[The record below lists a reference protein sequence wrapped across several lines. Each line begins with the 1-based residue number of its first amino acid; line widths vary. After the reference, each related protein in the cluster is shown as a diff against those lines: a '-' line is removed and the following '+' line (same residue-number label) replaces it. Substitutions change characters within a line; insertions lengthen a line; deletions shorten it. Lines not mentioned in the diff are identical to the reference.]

1 MLAGDLAHVY
11 ADRLLDGVP
20 AAVLRVWNELRL
32 ELNLGQYLDIVGT
45 ARGERSRTGAMR
57 IARYK
62 TAIDYQ
68 AKTLTLTPNGFKPAD
83 TMQNMMKTMTEAS
96 SGGKPKPKILVP
108 AGQVNGSP
116 AWAQYKPDPAGGH
129 QPWALQVNEVSGGRI
144 SRMTF
149 FLETERIFPAFGL
162 PPHLG

>member
-1 MLAGDLAHVY
+1 
-11 ADRLLDGVP
+11 
-20 AAVLRVWNELRL
+20 
-32 ELNLGQYLDIVGT
+32 
-45 ARGERSRTGAMR
+45 
-57 IARYK
+57 
-62 TAIDYQ
+62 
-68 AKTLTLTPNGFKPAD
+68 
-83 TMQNMMKTMTEAS
+83 MQEPSPSACRDSIM
-96 SGGKPKPKILVP
+96 VP

-129 QPWALQVNEVSGGRI
+129 QPWALQVNEVSGGLI